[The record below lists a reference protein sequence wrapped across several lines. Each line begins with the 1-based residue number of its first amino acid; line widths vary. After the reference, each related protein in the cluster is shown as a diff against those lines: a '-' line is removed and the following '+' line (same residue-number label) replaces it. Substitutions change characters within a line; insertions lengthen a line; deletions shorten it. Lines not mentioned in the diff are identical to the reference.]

1 MKKLNITE
9 RGIILE
15 ENNEILNSVIY
26 NEKKDIVYE
35 VYKLFSEY
43 ENIGEI
49 EVILKIQ
56 LEKNDIENID
66 NIIINN
72 NGKLIKKIIIEKK
85 LKKIILIFILILLG
99 KIMVFSYLFIKY
111 KSLKR
116 ELLIINK
123 ILLKKEKD
131 IFRIQE
137 SINILKEESPI
148 EEDNFE
154 KYKLFENNIEKII
167 KGLDKNIFLEYID
180 INKNMI
186 EIKGHSKSINE
197 VLIFEKNLLYY
208 FDNKSIKFDYIKR
221 RGGLVYFLIELE
233 SF

>member
-15 ENNEILNSVIY
+15 ENNEILNNVIY

-49 EVILKIQ
+49 EVVLKIQ

-66 NIIINN
+66 NIIINS
-72 NGKLIKKIIIEKK
+72 NGKLIKKRTIGKG
-85 LKKIILIFILILLG
+85 LKKIILIFTLILLG
-99 KIMVFSYLFIKY
+99 KIMIFSYLFIKY

-116 ELLIINK
+116 ELLITNK

-131 IFRIQE
+131 IFKIQE
-137 SINILKEESPI
+137 SINLLKEELTIGENGFKKS
-148 EEDNFE
+148 
-154 KYKLFENNIEKII
+154 KLFENNIERII

-180 INKNMI
+180 INNNMI
-186 EIKGHSKSINE
+186 EIKGYSKSVDE
-197 VLIFEKNLLYY
+197 VLTFEKNLLYY
-208 FDNKSIKFDYIKR
+208 FNNKSIKFDYIKK
-221 RGGLVYFLIELE
+221 RGGLIYFLIELE
-233 SF
+233 SL